1 MHSPDD
7 CHEAAARHYEL
18 AAAHHRAAAE
28 RAAGGDHTVAEELTR
43 LANGH
48 AARAGRFALR
58 AAVREAAPRRTL
70 ADAIDDD

>member
-1 MHSPDD
+1 MHPPDD

-18 AAAHHRAAAE
+18 AAQHHRAAAE
-28 RAAGGDHTVAEELTR
+28 HAADGDHTVAEELTR

-58 AAVREAAPRRTL
+58 AAVREGVPRRAITEE
-70 ADAIDDD
+70 IDDD

>member
-7 CHEAAARHYEL
+7 CHQAAAHHYEL
-18 AAAHHRAAAE
+18 AARHHRAAAE
-28 RAAGGDHTVAEELTR
+28 HAAEGDLTLAEELMR

-58 AAVREAAPRRTL
+58 AAVQIPRG
-70 ADAIDDD
+70 ANDEIDDD